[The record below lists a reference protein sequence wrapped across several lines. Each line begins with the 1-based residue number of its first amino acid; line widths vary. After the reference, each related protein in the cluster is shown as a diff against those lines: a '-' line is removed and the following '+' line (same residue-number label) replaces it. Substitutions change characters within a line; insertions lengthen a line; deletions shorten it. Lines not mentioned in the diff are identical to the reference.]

1 MKKIILFGSLFLLIS
16 FSNAQN
22 CIDAVIIQLN
32 KQIGNETDT
41 IFCKILSSDE
51 TSYLIDNG
59 LSITSISKSNVID
72 TLVCFREM
80 NIYEVFKFKGID
92 NVTKDYFDNS
102 LTAGNAL
109 RKAAFKTYLATGLG
123 IVGGGSIILGLTA
136 FNDTPSKPYFI
147 IGGSLATAAS
157 LFFVVTAW
165 NQIYKAGK
173 LLDLNKKA
181 SLFLNPTTE
190 GNLGLTI
197 RF

>member
-1 MKKIILFGSLFLLIS
+1 MKKIRLFVCFLCAFT

-22 CIDAVIIQLN
+22 CIDAVIIRLN
-32 KQIGNETDT
+32 EFADKETDT
-41 IFCKILSSDE
+41 VFCKILSADE

-59 LSITSISKSNVID
+59 LSITSISKNNVID

-92 NVTKDYFDNS
+92 NVTQDYFNNS
-102 LTAGNAL
+102 LTAGDAL

-123 IVGGGSIILGLTA
+123 IVGGGSVILGLTV
-136 FNDTPSKPYFI
+136 FNDAPLKPYLI
-147 IGGSLATAAS
+147 IGGSLITATS

-173 LLDLNKKA
+173 LLDLNEKA
-181 SLFLNPTTE
+181 SLFLNATPE